1 MCQSPTFWIIAHAV
15 HAFYTMHSVL
25 PLPGSLPD
33 MKAKSADYIR
43 LQNVYKSKARADV
56 AEVAASVDYLTNS
69 LGRAPIEHKEV
80 ETFCKCA
87 GYVKLVR
94 GRPPHFLRA
103 VQGVEGGGWGDRAK
117 FAGKHLDRVSCSH
130 IAKD

>member
-1 MCQSPTFWIIAHAV
+1 
-15 HAFYTMHSVL
+15 
-25 PLPGSLPD
+25 

-56 AEVAASVDYLTNS
+56 AEVAATVDSLTQR
-69 LGRAPIEHKEV
+69 LGRAPVSHKEV
-80 ETFCKCA
+80 EAYCKCA

-103 VQGVEGGGWGDRAK
+103 KDGMVQWGDRAK
-117 FAGKHLDRVSCSH
+117 FAGELTSFCLHPWPY
-130 IAKD
+130 